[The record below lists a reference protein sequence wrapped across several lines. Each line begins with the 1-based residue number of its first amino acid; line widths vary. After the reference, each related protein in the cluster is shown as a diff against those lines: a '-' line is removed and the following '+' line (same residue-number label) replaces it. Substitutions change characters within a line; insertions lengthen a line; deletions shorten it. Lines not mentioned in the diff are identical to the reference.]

1 MYRGKNEKIKFLWI
15 LETKTENEIKY
26 HTFFVDFVCIVCVK
40 EVGRREK
47 RRKMHYFR
55 ILEIKTKNEIY
66 SLTPYDSVVR
76 IVCVKYVKRE
86 KKE

>member
-1 MYRGKNEKIKFLWI
+1 
-15 LETKTENEIKY
+15 
-26 HTFFVDFVCIVCVK
+26 
-40 EVGRREK
+40 VGRREK